1 MTNWMTWLVLAGV
14 LVILE
19 VFSGTFY
26 LLMVA
31 IGFGAGGLA
40 AWLGASD
47 TWQVVVAALVG
58 VGATT
63 ALRKS
68 KFGKTRKTD
77 AARDPNVNLDIGQ
90 ILSIDEW
97 KNNEGQQ
104 YVARVTYRGA
114 MWDVELQHNADPRPG
129 LFAIREIQGSRLIV
143 ANNTVHANTITTITG
158 D

>member
-1 MTNWMTWLVLAGV
+1 MTMTHWMTWLVPAGF

-47 TWQVVVAALVG
+47 TWQVVAAAVVGVAA
-58 VGATT
+58 TY
-63 ALRKS
+63 ALRNS
-68 KFGKTRKTD
+68 KYGKIHKTD

-97 KNNEGQQ
+97 KNNENQQ
-104 YVARVTYRGA
+104 YVARVMYRGA
-114 MWDVELQHNADPRPG
+114 MWDVELEHSAEPRPG
-129 LFAIREIQGSRLIV
+129 LFVIREIQGSRLIV
-143 ANNTVHANTITTITG
+143 AQNTRHPQ
-158 D
+158 

>member
-47 TWQVVVAALVG
+47 TWQVVAAAVVG
-58 VGATT
+58 ITATY

-68 KFGKTRKTD
+68 KFGKIQKTD
-77 AARDPNVNLDIGQ
+77 AARDPSVNLDIGQ
-90 ILSIDEW
+90 TLGIDDW
-97 KNNEGQQ
+97 KNNEGGQ
-104 YVARVTYRGA
+104 YVARVMYRGA
-114 MWDVELQHNADPRPG
+114 MWDVELEHSADPRPG
-129 LFAIREIQGSRLIV
+129 LFTIREIQGSRLIV
-143 ANNTVHANTITTITG
+143 ANNTLHTK
-158 D
+158 

>member
-1 MTNWMTWLVLAGV
+1 MTWLAPAGV

-19 VFSGTFY
+19 IFSGTFY

-31 IGFGAGGLA
+31 VGFAAGGLA
-40 AWLGASD
+40 AWLGAGD
-47 TWQVVVAALVG
+47 AAQVVAAAAVALA
-58 VGATT
+58 ATYI
-63 ALRKS
+63 LRKS
-68 KFGKTRKTD
+68 KFGKIHKTD

-114 MWDVELQHNADPRPG
+114 MWDVELEQHADPRPG
-129 LFAIREIQGSRLIV
+129 LFTIREIRGSHLIV
-143 ANNTVHANTITTITG
+143 ANHALHAK
-158 D
+158 

>member
-1 MTNWMTWLVLAGV
+1 MANWMNWLVPAGV
-14 LVILE
+14 LIILE

-40 AWLGASD
+40 AWMGASD
-47 TWQVVVAALVG
+47 ISQVVAAAVVG
-58 VGATT
+58 IVATY

-68 KFGKTRKTD
+68 KFGKARKTD
-77 AARDPNVNLDIGQ
+77 ATRDPNVNLDIGQ

-97 KNNEGQQ
+97 KNKEGEQ
-104 YVARVTYRGA
+104 YVARVMYRGA
-114 MWDVELQHNADPRPG
+114 MWDVELEQHADPRPG

-143 ANNTVHANTITTITG
+143 TNNALHNK
-158 D
+158 